1 MREIAKTVK
10 HDVDE
15 KETLFQIRKMNAL
28 DGSYMLKFVA
38 EKLLPLVGG
47 FQNIFDKPQEGDEEK
62 TADEIAENRT
72 DMLMDMIPKALATIS
87 KEELIDFEKQCLRLV
102 DMMKPAGWQP
112 VMMGDFFG
120 VEEVEYDPILALM
133 LCYDVIQFN
142 FAGFFAGR
150 NLASLLN
157 PQGLAKPSA

>member
-1 MREIAKTVK
+1 MREMSKTVK
-10 HDVDE
+10 HEIDGNE
-15 KETLFQIRKMNAL
+15 ILFQIRKMNAL

-47 FQNIFDKPQEGDEEK
+47 FQNIFAKQSEEDEGK
-62 TADEIAENRT
+62 TEDEIAETRT
-72 DMLMDMIPKALATIS
+72 DMLMEMIPKALQTIS
-87 KEELIDFEKQCLRLV
+87 KDELLDFEKQCLRLV

-120 VEEVEYDPILALM
+120 VEEVEYDPIMALT

-150 NLASLLN
+150 NLASILN
-157 PQGLAKPSA
+157 PQDSAKPSA